1 MFKNMEHIISSNFS
15 DCNYYKSN
23 INIFLLQN
31 NISGD
36 SSSLSNNENNSFN
49 HEVEAINLKLDRI
62 NQSTDQSSGK
72 SFNQLFLKN
81 ALNDINYNQF
91 PFYNLFASSNKINNQ
106 LNININDEIK
116 KKKIQPIFI
125 IEKTIKKNN
134 KNITKKSGRKY
145 DEFNIKNNIQGYYSN
160 NLIELNESV
169 CKKIGREDLIFHAIK
184 RKYKVDNIFIKKN
197 KNNKINKTIE
207 DFFINSSNYNQNLC
221 KKIREEKIQELI
233 DILS

>member
-1 MFKNMEHIISSNFS
+1 MEHIISSNFS

-36 SSSLSNNENNSFN
+36 SSSLSNNENDSFN

-116 KKKIQPIFI
+116 KKK
-125 IEKTIKKNN
+125 
-134 KNITKKSGRKY
+134 
-145 DEFNIKNNIQGYYSN
+145 SN
-160 NLIELNESV
+160 QYLL
-169 CKKIGREDLIFHAIK
+169 
-184 RKYKVDNIFIKKN
+184 
-197 KNNKINKTIE
+197 
-207 DFFINSSNYNQNLC
+207 
-221 KKIREEKIQELI
+221 
-233 DILS
+233 